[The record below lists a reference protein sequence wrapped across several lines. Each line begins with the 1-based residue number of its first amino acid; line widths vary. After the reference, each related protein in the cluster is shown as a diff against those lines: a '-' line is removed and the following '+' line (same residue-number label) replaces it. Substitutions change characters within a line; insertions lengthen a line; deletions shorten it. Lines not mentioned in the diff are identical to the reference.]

1 MSLYKKCLKDLL
13 IKKGKYINSE
23 TIMVGENCSAVI
35 QKLPPKFK
43 DSRSVTIPCSIRS
56 VSVGKAL
63 IDLGASINLM
73 SLSMCKRIGNLK
85 IKPTRIT
92 LQLADHSITR
102 PVGVVEDFLI
112 KVHQLPFPV
121 DFLIMDIEEDVEIPL
136 ILGRSFMVTAK
147 CVMDMGKGNLEM
159 SVEDQKATF
168 NLFEASKHPSDSK
181 TCFKVEEIEQKANL
195 TWGHLNSVFLEEDEA
210 KPVVNPTNSSSI
222 FLGPKQ
228 AKTRTTPDIPPT
240 PPSAV
245 PPPDVSP
252 PPIGQTSIPF
262 SHPEQLLP
270 VLYSLYHSQY
280 LLM

>member
-1 MSLYKKCLKDLL
+1 
-13 IKKGKYINSE
+13 
-23 TIMVGENCSAVI
+23 
-35 QKLPPKFK
+35 
-43 DSRSVTIPCSIRS
+43 
-56 VSVGKAL
+56 
-63 IDLGASINLM
+63 
-73 SLSMCKRIGNLK
+73 
-85 IKPTRIT
+85 
-92 LQLADHSITR
+92 
-102 PVGVVEDFLI
+102 
-112 KVHQLPFPV
+112 
-121 DFLIMDIEEDVEIPL
+121 MDIEEDVEIPL

-168 NLFEASKHPSDSK
+168 NLFEAK
-181 TCFKVEEIEQKANL
+181 
-195 TWGHLNSVFLEEDEA
+195 EDEA

-270 VLYSLYHSQY
+270 PPPSLTLAAGDDTRGIPSPGCLAKSPTPSSKGGDTFGVADDDENPETGQIQATDSSGEGQSPQVEKDEGPSGER
-280 LLM
+280 